1 MVQIQLKN
9 PGKIFSVNS
18 ELSYFN
24 MAICNS
30 NTQWPRG
37 NTLIPK
43 ARDRAKKEEKEETGS
58 PSFSVICASV
68 YLCVYYT

>member
-43 ARDRAKKEEKEETGS
+43 ARDRAKKEEKEAAWIHQS
-58 PSFSVICASV
+58 LKPLAHVV
-68 YLCVYYT
+68 NK